1 MGAVGVPSL
10 SFDFDACLLRLVE
23 EGCTV
28 SFVQRGC
35 LNTKSYIRRSP
46 RKSLGQHF
54 LVDGAYLNRIMKAS
68 QISSSDIVLEVGPGR
83 GSLTSRLI
91 DSALQV
97 ICIELDQDLAD
108 ALPEKLGMPL
118 NLTVVNA
125 DARQVDIDK
134 IMNSQKYKLV
144 ANLPYYAATP
154 IIRKFLEDEYSP
166 ELLVVM
172 VQREVARAMVAKP
185 GNMSVLSVATQCYAN
200 ARLVCHVPAKAF
212 RPPPSVVS
220 SVVLLEPRS
229 EPYVVREK
237 RDTFFSIVRAGF
249 SARRK
254 QLKNSLSHGLG
265 VDSGIVATAL
275 DKADIDGT
283 RRAETL
289 SLNEWVNLH
298 LTMEL
303 IVE

>member
-1 MGAVGVPSL
+1 MGAVGVPGL
-10 SFDFDACLLRLVE
+10 SCGFDTCLLCLVE

-28 SFVQRGC
+28 SFIQRGY
-35 LNTKSYIRRSP
+35 LNNKSRIRRSP

-54 LVDGAYLNRIMKAS
+54 LVDGAYLNRIINAS
-68 QISSSDIVLEVGPGR
+68 KISGSDVVLEVGPGK
-83 GSLTSRLI
+83 GALTSRLI
-91 DSALQV
+91 DAASKV
-97 ICIELDQDLAD
+97 ICIEIDQELAD
-108 ALPEKLGMPL
+108 ILPEKLGAPA

-125 DARQVDIDK
+125 DARQVNIDE
-134 IMNSQKYKLV
+134 IMNGQKYKLV

-154 IIRKFLEDEYSP
+154 IIRRFLEDESPP

-185 GNMSVLSVATQCYAN
+185 GNMSVLSVATQCYADS
-200 ARLVCHVPAKAF
+200 RLVCHVPAKAF
-212 RPPPSVVS
+212 RPPPAVVS

-229 EPYVVREK
+229 EPYIVREK
-237 RDTFFSIVRAGF
+237 RDAFFSIVRAGF

-265 VDSGIVATAL
+265 VDNSIVAAGL
-275 DKADIDGT
+275 HNADIDGT

-298 LTMEL
+298 VSMET
-303 IVE
+303 IIE

>member
-10 SFDFDACLLRLVE
+10 SSGFDTCLLCLVE
-23 EGCTV
+23 ERCTV
-28 SFVQRGC
+28 SFIQRGC
-35 LNTKSYIRRSP
+35 LNNNFHMRRSP

-54 LVDGAYLNRIMKAS
+54 LVDGAYLNRIMKAA
-68 QISSSDIVLEVGPGR
+68 QISSSDIILEVGPGR
-83 GSLTSRLI
+83 GSLTSRLV
-91 DSALQV
+91 DTAHEV
-97 ICIELDQDLAD
+97 ICIELDQDLAVT
-108 ALPEKLGMPL
+108 LPEKLGMPS

-125 DARQVDIDK
+125 DARQFKIDE
-134 IMNSQKYKLV
+134 IINSQKYKLV

-154 IIRKFLEDEYSP
+154 IIRKFLEDENP
-166 ELLVVM
+166 PQLLVVM

-185 GNMSVLSVATQCYAN
+185 GNMSMLSVATQCYADS
-200 ARLVCHVPAKAF
+200 RLVCHVPAKAF

-220 SVVLLEPRS
+220 SVVSLEPHS

-254 QLKNSLSHGLG
+254 QIKNSLSHGLG
-265 VDSGIVATAL
+265 IDAGIVATAL

-289 SLNEWVNLH
+289 SLSEWVNLH
-298 LTMEL
+298 LTMETK
-303 IVE
+303 VE